1 MLFSLVIIRA
11 KSSTPSVA
19 ATSLEWML
27 EYITGTRIS
36 SSAPDLIWAST
47 ASGSVSACSV
57 RASHLLT
64 LGHIGEGHAIEQHPT
79 ALVPMGSERRLELAQ
94 KRRLPAA
101 ALPAYQ
107 HKLAWLDGHGNVA
120 KGIAG
125 RFRVA
130 KRQLFESE

>member
-1 MLFSLVIIRA
+1 MEPVLDAEVAGHFRHAQAHGAL
-11 KSSTPSVA
+11 VA
-19 ATSLEWML
+19 AEAFQDEGQLVPHL
-27 EYITGTRIS
+27 VGHNLRIGVLH
-36 SSAPDLIWAST
+36 DET
-47 ASGSVSACSV
+47 D
-57 RASHLLT
+57 ASHLLT

-101 ALPAYQ
+101 ALPTYQ
-107 HKLAWLDGHGNVA
+107 HKLARLDGHRDIA
-120 KGIAG
+120 KGIAR